1 MEEPKYKR
9 IVLKL
14 SGEALAGE
22 GGYGINHQ
30 VLVSIARQ
38 IKEVVALKVQV
49 AIVVGGGNIWRGVA
63 GSARGMDRATADYMG
78 MLATVINALALQD
91 ALENVGVPTR

>member
-1 MEEPKYKR
+1 MQEPKYKR

-38 IKEVVALKVQV
+38 IKEVVALGFRSQ
-49 AIVVGGGNIWRGVA
+49 
-63 GSARGMDRATADYMG
+63 
-78 MLATVINALALQD
+78 L
-91 ALENVGVPTR
+91 